1 MYSKNVN
8 NKKLHIYIFKV
19 IFWYWYKEFVCIFF
33 ATLFSA
39 GPPEVFQSDCFDKL
53 FQKTK
58 NISVLRKADTQTPL
72 CGFMSEVKHDLW

>member
-1 MYSKNVN
+1 MSSKNVN
-8 NKKLHIYIFKV
+8 NKKLHTFLRLYFGIGIRSLCVY
-19 IFWYWYKEFVCIFF
+19 FF

-58 NISVLRKADTQTPL
+58 NISVLREADTQTPL
-72 CGFMSEVKHDLW
+72 CGFMSGVKHDLW